1 MTPKEF
7 FLRDQVAREYAG
19 PDRVV
24 ASQEVAED
32 LKLTVEAGYKVNT
45 GFPSLDRILD
55 GVEAGELIIVSGP
68 TSGGKTTFL
77 MSMTQNMAEQEVACA
92 WFTLEVTP
100 RQFISKISNKGM
112 LPNFFLPRRGFE
124 DVPKEFITSFEK
136 ENGRTFQMF
145 DWIEFKI
152 IEASVKFNT
161 RVIFIDHI
169 HQLFSLA
176 KIGQSK
182 NMSAE
187 VGDLVAKIKN
197 LAVQHNLVIFLI
209 AHNRDDAE
217 NKNKDPYMESVRD
230 SGLIIRYADTVIGI
244 WRVANADDNLA
255 SARIST
261 INEEDNKSKI
271 RVWKNRR
278 EGTRGAFFAY
288 HHNHF
293 LTEDP
298 FYGTGF

>member
-1 MTPKEF
+1 MTPAEF
-7 FLRDQVAREYAG
+7 FERDQVALEYAG

-24 ASQEVAED
+24 AAQEVAEE
-32 LKLTVEAGYKVNT
+32 LALTADASFRVNT
-45 GFPSLDRILD
+45 GFPSIDRICN
-55 GVEAGELIIVSGP
+55 GVEAGELIVVSGP

-77 MSMTQNMAEQEVACA
+77 MSITQNMAKEEVKSA

-100 RQFISKISNKGM
+100 RQFITKISNQGM
-112 LPNFFLPRRGFE
+112 LPIFYLPRRGFE
-124 DVPKEFITSFEK
+124 DVPKEFVTAFER
-136 ENGRTFQMF
+136 EHGRTFQMF

-152 IEASVKFNT
+152 IEASIKFDT
-161 RVIFIDHI
+161 KVIFIDHV

-176 KIGQSK
+176 KIGQSR

-197 LAVQHNLVIFLI
+197 LAVQHNLIIFLI

-244 WRVANADDNLA
+244 WRVANMDDNIT
-255 SARIST
+255 SSRISA
-261 INEEDNKSKI
+261 INEDDNKSKI

-278 EGTRGAFFAY
+278 EGTRGAFYAY
-288 HHNHF
+288 HHNHY
-293 LTEDP
+293 LTEDA
-298 FYGTGF
+298 FHGY